1 MEEFELESNLKKF
14 IVTVGEPVNSAELVD
29 AYSKFRD
36 VENTGQKFKIILTAW
51 EVQQK
56 EERNLRRKFALAIL
70 IVLLV
75 QIMAINVAFFLI
87 GFKKMEVEKWVAT
100 TFIIAVFSE
109 IVSMTLIVLRYLFP
123 KASKELMELVQK
135 L

>member
-1 MEEFELESNLKKF
+1 MEQDQLPDNLRSF
-14 IVTVGEPVNSAELVD
+14 IRSVGTSVTSDDLDTYKTYNEVQ
-29 AYSKFRD
+29 
-36 VENTGQKFKIILTAW
+36 NTNQKYKIILEAW
-51 EVQQK
+51 EAQHR
-56 EERNLRRKFALAIL
+56 EERDLRRKFAIAIF
-70 IVLLV
+70 IVLLL
-75 QIMAINVAFFLI
+75 QIVAINVTFFLI
-87 GFKKMEVEKWVAT
+87 GFKKMEVEEWVAT

>member
-1 MEEFELESNLKKF
+1 MENDNIPDDLKPFVKQVGSQ
-14 IVTVGEPVNSAELVD
+14 VTSDQVD
-29 AYSKFRD
+29 TYKTFNE
-36 VENTGQKFKIILTAW
+36 VQNTNQKYKIILTAW
-51 EVQQK
+51 EAQHR
-56 EERNLRRKFALAIL
+56 EERNLRRKFAIAIFV
-70 IVLLV
+70 VLLI
-75 QIMAINVAFFLI
+75 QILAINVTFFLI

-100 TFIIAVFSE
+100 TFIIAVFAE